1 MRWRATVARSDRT
14 INEVELERFGRAAE
28 VLPAEDELVDGEEA
42 AEELSVAEGES
53 VVDGPQSTAG
63 GGA

>member
-1 MRWRATVARSDRT
+1 MS
-14 INEVELERFGRAAE
+14 VEG
-28 VLPAEDELVDGEEA
+28 ELVDGEEA

-53 VVDGPQSTAG
+53 VVDGPQSTDG